1 MPNLA
6 RALVVGT
13 MAAGALLPM
22 VPAEGLAAY
31 FLIAFPPFGIIMI
44 ALLVPFYWVLAQ
56 AVVRVFNRFVGWL
69 QPASIHAVVFAAIA
83 GHIGGGLV
91 AMVTASVVDHAL
103 RTFAPH
109 LIGPLAATPR
119 GDEWYMVPILLG
131 VPPLGTLGGA
141 LAAIFVKQALAP
153 PSLGESS

>member
-44 ALLVPFYWVLAQ
+44 AFLVPFYWVLAQ
-56 AVVRVFNRFVGWL
+56 AVVRS
-69 QPASIHAVVFAAIA
+69 SIDSSDGFSRHRSTPWFSRPSPGTSGAAWWRWSPRPWS
-83 GHIGGGLV
+83 
-91 AMVTASVVDHAL
+91 TTPS
-103 RTFAPH
+103 
-109 LIGPLAATPR
+109 GPLR
-119 GDEWYMVPILLG
+119 PI
-131 VPPLGTLGGA
+131 
-141 LAAIFVKQALAP
+141 
-153 PSLGESS
+153 